1 MRTSQVRQNGFW
13 QKWQTLCALLP
24 ECVGQG
30 TFTLLL
36 CGTIAQI
43 SYIGPR
49 APPSASRGP
58 PAAAMRINLPNALTL
73 LRIFLVPFLVVVLL
87 TKFDGRE
94 TVGLLIFLTAVTTDF
109 LDGFL
114 ARRRGEITT
123 LGTLLDPIADKLL
136 ISAAFI
142 SLVELGL
149 APAWMVVVV
158 IGREFA
164 VSGLRS
170 IAAERGIVIPA
181 SGWGKAKMG
190 TQIARRLAP
199 DPRAA
204 PRRLLRAGPRR
215 AVGGRGRRA
224 HLGNR
229 VLRPLP
235 APDRRHEP
243 APAVRGG
250 ASRIA
255 APRGFQVTR
264 DCASRA
270 VLSAPQE
277 RFLSAPQVRRRNRK
291 RQIGRP
297 SRAYLSS

>member
-1 MRTSQVRQNGFW
+1 
-13 QKWQTLCALLP
+13 
-24 ECVGQG
+24 
-30 TFTLLL
+30 
-36 CGTIAQI
+36 
-43 SYIGPR
+43 
-49 APPSASRGP
+49 
-58 PAAAMRINLPNALTL
+58 MRINLPNALTL

-109 LDGFL
+109 LDGWL

-164 VSGLRS
+164 VSGLRA

-190 TQIARRLAP
+190 TQIAAVSLLILA
-199 DPRAA
+199 
-204 PRRLLRAGPRR
+204 LRHDVFYVPGLVMLW
-215 AVGGRGRRA
+215 AVVVVALISGI
-224 HLGNR
+224 
-229 VLRPLP
+229 
-235 APDRRHEP
+235 EY
-243 APAVRGG
+243 
-250 ASRIA
+250 
-255 APRGFQVTR
+255 FT
-264 DCASRA
+264 
-270 VLSAPQE
+270 
-277 RFLSAPQVRRRNRK
+277 RFLRRVDATRPIPQAEAEAE
-291 RQIGRP
+291 RQ
-297 SRAYLSS
+297 A